1 MELTIYQVDAF
12 TDRVFAGNPAAVMPL
27 SEWLPDNVLQSL
39 ALENNLAE
47 TAFFVPT
54 PADPDHD
61 FHLRWF
67 TPKIEVDLCGHATLA
82 SAAVL
87 YRELGWAQDEIRFK
101 ALAGDLMVR
110 KKGAMFELDFPSR
123 VPAVTNPPEG
133 FGEALGAV
141 PLEFLK
147 AKKFLAV
154 LKDEAA
160 VLAVQPDMDFIAGMP
175 GDGLIVTAP
184 GRSEGGESVDCVS
197 RYFAPHAGIPE
208 DPVTG
213 SAHCTIIPYWA
224 EKLGESNLHARQIS
238 ARGGDLYCTLAGD
251 RVLIAGQAVLYM
263 KGAVH
268 VGDGWRGKS

>member
-1 MELTIYQVDAF
+1 
-12 TDRVFAGNPAAVMPL
+12 
-27 SEWLPDNVLQSL
+27 
-39 ALENNLAE
+39 
-47 TAFFVPT
+47 
-54 PADPDHD
+54 
-61 FHLRWF
+61 
-67 TPKIEVDLCGHATLA
+67 
-82 SAAVL
+82 
-87 YRELGWAQDEIRFK
+87 
-101 ALAGDLMVR
+101 
-110 KKGAMFELDFPSR
+110 
-123 VPAVTNPPEG
+123 
-133 FGEALGAV
+133 
-141 PLEFLK
+141 
-147 AKKFLAV
+147 V

-224 EKLGESNLHARQIS
+224 EKLGKSNLHARQIS

>member
-27 SEWLPDNVLQSL
+27 TEWLPDDVLQAI
-39 ALENNLAE
+39 ALENNLSE

-54 PADPDHD
+54 QDDPNHD

-67 TPKIEVDLCGHATLA
+67 TPAIEVDLCGHATLA

-87 YRELGWAQDEIRFK
+87 CRELGWAHDEIRFK
-101 ALAGDLMVR
+101 ALAGDLIVR
-110 KKGAMFELDFPSR
+110 RRKDLFELDFPVR
-123 VPAVTNPPEG
+123 APVAEEPPAG
-133 FGEALGAV
+133 FAEALGTKPV
-141 PLEFLK
+141 EFYK
-147 AKKFLAV
+147 AKKFMAV
-154 LKDEAA
+154 LESEAA
-160 VLAVQPDMDFIAGMP
+160 VKSVQPDMDFIAGMT
-175 GDGLIVTAP
+175 GDGLIVTAR
-184 GRSEGGESVDCVS
+184 GSAEKGESVDCVS

-224 EKLGESNLHARQIS
+224 EKLGRKELYVRQIS
-238 ARGGDLYCTLAGD
+238 ARGGDLYCTLVDD

-263 KGAVH
+263 KGIVH
-268 VGDGWRGKS
+268 VGNGWSVPD